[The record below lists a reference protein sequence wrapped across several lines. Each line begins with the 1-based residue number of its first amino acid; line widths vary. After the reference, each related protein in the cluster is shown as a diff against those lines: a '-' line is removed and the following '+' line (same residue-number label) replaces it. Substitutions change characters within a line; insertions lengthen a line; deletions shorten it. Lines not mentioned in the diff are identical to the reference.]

1 VNDVDAEHQITESI
15 PVIDPAPEP
24 AAWEGAG
31 ESQPGVVSGLLDP
44 ERPEKA
50 VAAAFA
56 GGLLFARLLRRVR
69 S

>member
-1 VNDVDAEHQITESI
+1 VNEADTDQQITESI
-15 PVIDPAPEP
+15 PVLQPVAPVQESAFSSSAGAVEP
-24 AAWEGAG
+24 R
-31 ESQPGVVSGLLDP
+31 SS

-56 GGLLFARLLRRVR
+56 GGLLFAKLLRRVR

>member
-1 VNDVDAEHQITESI
+1 VSEADTDQQITESI
-15 PVIDPAPEP
+15 PALQPVAPMQESAFP
-24 AAWEGAG
+24 SSAGAV
-31 ESQPGVVSGLLDP
+31 EQISS

>member
-1 VNDVDAEHQITESI
+1 VNEVDTEHQITESI
-15 PVIDPAPEP
+15 PAIEPESTVWES
-24 AAWEGAG
+24 AA
-31 ESQPGVVSGLLDP
+31 ESPSAVEQIFDA

>member
-1 VNDVDAEHQITESI
+1 VNEVDTEHQITESI
-15 PVIDPAPEP
+15 PVIEPQP
-24 AAWEGAG
+24 AASESDA
-31 ESQPGVVSGLLDP
+31 ESQPGAVEQLVGA

>member
-1 VNDVDAEHQITESI
+1 VNDEVDTDQQITESI
-15 PVIDPAPEP
+15 PVLQSEPPAQETANGSP
-24 AAWEGAG
+24 A
-31 ESQPGVVSGLLDP
+31 GLVEQLADP
-44 ERPEKA
+44 EHPEKA

>member
-1 VNDVDAEHQITESI
+1 VNDLDVDQQITESI
-15 PVIDPAPEP
+15 PALDPEP
-24 AAWEGAG
+24 PVQEAASAAPT
-31 ESQPGVVSGLLDP
+31 PGFAEALADP

-50 VAAAFA
+50 VLAAFA